1 MNEKDRKYDWLK
13 HLRNFGLVNENIN
26 IAFLIILWVLK
37 FKVVF
42 WIFLA
47 MTILDWL
54 ITGYHRAKIIRELRL
69 I

>member
-1 MNEKDRKYDWLK
+1 MNEIDRKYDWLK
-13 HLRNFGLVNENIN
+13 HLRNYGLVNENIN

-47 MTILDWL
+47 LAILDYLTRGYLTTKL
-54 ITGYHRAKIIRELRL
+54 IKELKL